1 MTRRGEYLARI
12 GLIVAA
18 ILFSLAVLELGC
30 RVWSGG
36 FELLVHWPNR
46 VADRV
51 RKERDWPVCSHVHDA
66 RLGWRPNPGFVSPR
80 YSVDARGF
88 RRVPAIA
95 VADDRPPIL
104 AVGDSFTAGDEVGDE
119 QTWPAYLQGLLG
131 RRVQNGGVSAYG
143 LDQMVLRAE
152 QETAIERPA
161 AIVLSFIADDLV
173 RNELRRLWTFTKPY
187 FELRDGQLVLHPR
200 PPGDTGCDTL
210 PFWRRALGWS
220 VLVETIV
227 FRARWNARWFYYDDL
242 HLPPGTGAALGCP
255 LIGRLAALEVP
266 VLVVLQYERTDWK
279 ADPRGSEEYAQ
290 SRRVLECAAAY
301 GLVVLDLGDT
311 MERAVHAQG
320 VDALYREDHHSP
332 EGNRIVAEAIAVR
345 LKKMGF

>member
-1 MTRRGEYLARI
+1 MRRRELLARAGLVVASI
-12 GLIVAA
+12 LFGLI
-18 ILFSLAVLELGC
+18 VLELGC

-36 FELLVHWPNR
+36 FGLLVHWPNR

-51 RKERDWPVCSHVHDA
+51 RKERDWPVCSHILDA
-66 RLGWRPNPGFVSPR
+66 HLGWRPNPGFASPS
-80 YSVDARGF
+80 YNVDARGF
-88 RRVPAIA
+88 RWGPAIA

-104 AVGDSFTAGDEVGDE
+104 AVGDSFTAGDEVLDGE
-119 QTWPAYLQGLLG
+119 SWPAYLQGLLG

-173 RNELRRLWTFTKPY
+173 RNERRRLWTFTKPY

-210 PFWRRALGWS
+210 PFWRRTLGWS

-227 FRARWNARWFYYDDL
+227 FRARWSERWFYYDDPQM
-242 HLPPGTGAALGCP
+242 PPGTGAALGCP
-255 LIGRLAALEVP
+255 LIARLAALKVP
-266 VLVVLQYERTDWK
+266 VLVVLQYEVTDWK
-279 ADPRGSEEYAQ
+279 ADPRGSEEYTQ
-290 SRRVLECAAAY
+290 SRQVLECAAAL
-301 GLVVLDLGDT
+301 GLATLDLGDT

-320 VDALYREDHHSP
+320 VGALYREDHHAP
-332 EGNRIVAEAIAVR
+332 EGYRIVAGAIAAR
-345 LKKMGF
+345 LKEMGF